1 MTLSEAA
8 RLVKLFAQFWPSA
21 SMPKET
27 AALWAREIQRYD
39 PMDVAEAAA
48 LLGESRQWM
57 PSLAEFIAGVKEC
70 RRDRLRLAEQ
80 ELVLPAKTDAVSFAE
95 FLRDNPEWKERVLA
109 MDTRDPF
116 NPKRRSLMS
125 ETFTRL
131 LKEHR

>member
-1 MTLSEAA
+1 MTLSEAI
-8 RLVKLFAQFWPSA
+8 RLVHLFSEYWPSA
-21 SMPKET
+21 EMTEES
-27 AALWAREIQRYD
+27 AALWARDLQRYD